1 MLHNNKGSTL
11 IESLLALTIYL
22 MIVVYFVG
30 SYNVLNKS
38 RTRLNTFQETVNK
51 QELSLV
57 KEGADPKSMIKKA
70 LR

>member
-30 SYNVLNKS
+30 SYTVLNKS

>member
-30 SYNVLNKS
+30 SYTVLNKS

-51 QELSLV
+51 QELSLG
-57 KEGADPKSMIKKA
+57 KEGTDPKSTLKKA
-70 LR
+70 LH